1 MTAGNANYRCAVYV
15 AANCFY
21 QITNYL
27 QFGVE
32 YLYGRRYTY
41 TLGAAND
48 SRIETQLTLSF

>member
-1 MTAGNANYRCAVYV
+1 MSATMPR
-15 AANCFY
+15 Y